1 MSGNPLDE
9 RRWFAFIVSLH
20 TNHETLSTDDLKKYL
35 MENYNWNEDVIHK
48 FALKMESQLALLDY
62 YDECLG

>member
-1 MSGNPLDE
+1 
-9 RRWFAFIVSLH
+9 
-20 TNHETLSTDDLKKYL
+20 